1 MGTAIYKIGEFMN
14 QILENQTDPN
24 KINNLLNFQENEEE
38 NTISEIEHENII
50 PETEADVEL
59 SDELALIETQH
70 SLVNSPWSRTA
81 VVGAGFGLGFIL
93 LFMFL
98 NPMMNGKVTKKEAT
112 PEIATTSPSEEEVP
126 KQDGDIYAKLAL
138 QKQAEELEAFKEQNR
153 VRQELPVAKPDK
165 QIIENLPKTQPI
177 STKSVRRETSLT
189 SNREQQPRRI
199 IRTQRLEEL
208 PIARYSPPVKTA
220 VTSRILPQQ
229 ETTFKT
235 STEPTDTLAEL
246 ARLRSLGSGGQI
258 DYAAAIT
265 NDKQEVA
272 STQTQNVVTSDYVPR
287 RRSSYNRD
295 SQLETELATVTT
307 NHSESDYDSNFDNSK
322 RAIEQLKAKW
332 NPVISAKSLDKSD
345 NVTNFNESNNYS
357 PEEAAIIEGREEQY
371 LRVGEH
377 AAGILETPVVW
388 SANINSHNSH
398 IQNKFVVK
406 LTQPL
411 LSNIGEEAI
420 PANTLL
426 SAEIQ
431 EVDSSGR
438 VTAVVTAILKDGTE
452 YTLRPG
458 TIVIQGK
465 EGEPLIANQY
475 RDKGKEILSLDAGL
489 GLMSGLAKVGE
500 VVNQPDIQSSISQS
514 NGGFSSIQTS
524 RSGDRSLLGAFA
536 QGAFGAVSKQ
546 VEERNQKAIAEI
558 MKRPNIWFI
567 RQNTQIT
574 VQVNRSLRL

>member
-1 MGTAIYKIGEFMN
+1 MKTN
-14 QILENQTDPN
+14 LETRTESN
-24 KINNLLNFQENEEE
+24 KIDDLLNFAEDNAENNLAGTE
-38 NTISEIEHENII
+38 NPNII
-50 PETEADVEL
+50 TESDVEL
-59 SDELALIETQH
+59 ADELELVETQH
-70 SLVNSPWSRTA
+70 SLVNSPWSRTI
-81 VVGAGFGLGFIL
+81 VVGGGFGVGFMLI
-93 LFMFL
+93 FMLL
-98 NPMMNGKVTKKEAT
+98 NPMMNGKITKKEAT
-112 PEIATTSPSEEEVP
+112 PEVATTSPPEEEVP
-126 KQDGDIYAKLAL
+126 KKDGDIYAKLAL

-153 VRQELPVAKPDK
+153 IRQESPVEKQDK
-165 QIIENLPKTQPI
+165 QTVENLPRTKTIPN
-177 STKSVRRETSLT
+177 KSVSRETSST
-189 SNREQQPRRI
+189 VTREQQPRRY
-199 IRTQRLEEL
+199 IRTERPVREV
-208 PIARYSPPVKTA
+208 PMARSSPPVQTVA
-220 VTSRILPQQ
+220 TSTILPKQQ
-229 ETTFKT
+229 TTFKALAKP
-235 STEPTDTLAEL
+235 SDPLAEL
-246 ARLRSLGSGGQI
+246 ANLRSLGSGGQI
-258 DYAAAIT
+258 YYAAAIT
-265 NDKQEVA
+265 NEKQEVA
-272 STQTQNVVTSDYVPR
+272 STQTRNISTSDYTPM
-287 RRSSYNRD
+287 RRSSYNRN
-295 SQLETELATVTT
+295 SQLEPLETVTT
-307 NHSESDYDSNFDNSK
+307 NNSSSDLDSTVDNNNGG
-322 RAIEQLKAKW
+322 IEELKAKW
-332 NPVISAKSLDKSD
+332 TPVISEKTLTKSD
-345 NVTNFNESNNYS
+345 KVTNFSDSKNYY

-371 LRVGEH
+371 LRVGEYTT
-377 AAGILETPVVW
+377 GILETPVVW
-388 SANINSHNSH
+388 SANVNSNL
-398 IQNKFVVK
+398 QTKFVVK

-458 TIVIQGK
+458 TIVIQGQG
-465 EGEPLIANQY
+465 GEPLIANQY

-524 RSGDRSLLGAFA
+524 RNGNRSLLGAFA

>member
-1 MGTAIYKIGEFMN
+1 MQTN
-14 QILENQTDPN
+14 LENRTESN
-24 KINNLLNFQENEEE
+24 KIDDLLNFAEDNSENNLAGTE
-38 NTISEIEHENII
+38 NQNII
-50 PETEADVEL
+50 TESDVEL
-59 SDELALIETQH
+59 ADELELVETQH
-70 SLVNSPWSRTA
+70 SLVNSPWSRTI
-81 VVGAGFGLGFIL
+81 VVGGGFGVGFMLI
-93 LFMFL
+93 FMLL
-98 NPMMNGKVTKKEAT
+98 NPMMNGKVTKKEQT
-112 PEIATTSPSEEEVP
+112 PEVAATSPPEKEVT
-126 KQDGDIYAKLAL
+126 KNDGDIYAKLAL

-153 VRQELPVAKPDK
+153 IRQESLVEKQDK
-165 QIIENLPKTQPI
+165 QTVENLPRTKTIPN
-177 STKSVRRETSLT
+177 KSVNRETSST
-189 SNREQQPRRI
+189 VAREQQPRRPM
-199 IRTQRLEEL
+199 RREKPVQEA
-208 PIARYSPPVKTA
+208 PITRSSPPVQTVA
-220 VTSRILPQQ
+220 TSTILPKQQ
-229 ETTFKT
+229 TTFKT
-235 STEPTDTLAEL
+235 STEPADPLAEL

-265 NDKQEVA
+265 NDNQEVA

-295 SQLETELATVTT
+295 SQLETELETVTT
-307 NHSESDYDSNFDNSK
+307 DHSESDYDSNFDNNK
-322 RAIEQLKAKW
+322 KVIEQLKAKW
-332 NPVISAKSLDKSD
+332 TPVISAKSLDKSD
-345 NVTNFNESNNYS
+345 KVTNFSDSKNYS

-371 LRVGEH
+371 LRVGEYTT
-377 AAGILETPVVW
+377 GILETPVVW
-388 SANINSHNSH
+388 SANVNSNNSHL
-398 IQNKFVVK
+398 QTKFVVK

-458 TIVIQGK
+458 TIVIQGQG
-465 EGEPLIANQY
+465 GEPLIANQY

-524 RSGDRSLLGAFA
+524 RNGNRSLLGAFA
-536 QGAFGAVSKQ
+536 QGAFGTVSKQ

-558 MKRPNIWFI
+558 IKRPNIWFI
-567 RQNTQIT
+567 PPNTKIN